1 MHWLV
6 AFAKGVLLR
15 CLKNWLPGAYFG
27 SKPRDFKAL
36 PRQCH
41 AKG

>member
-15 CLKNWLPGAYFG
+15 CPKNWLPGAYFG
-27 SKPRDFKAL
+27 SKTP
-36 PRQCH
+36 
-41 AKG
+41 